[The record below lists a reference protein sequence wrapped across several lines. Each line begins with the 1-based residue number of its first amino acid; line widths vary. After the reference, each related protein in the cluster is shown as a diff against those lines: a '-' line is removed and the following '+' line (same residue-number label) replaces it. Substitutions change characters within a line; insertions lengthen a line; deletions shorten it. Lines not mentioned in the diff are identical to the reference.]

1 MSILSCGHWWAQRV
15 KSTLPLP
22 FFGLALWRAWM
33 NLSFVAPNGAV
44 PFSATTDHR
53 LFDLVMLAAFAF
65 VIPLAGRL
73 SPLCP
78 RRWAQRLC
86 PVLMG
91 AYALASAASL
101 AMPDLTAASG
111 PLTAA
116 AALGATLMVLMW
128 SELYAGLTPFKVLI
142 GLTGSYAA
150 APVLVFLLN
159 GLYPAY
165 QAAALV
171 LLPFASIACLCR
183 AQAHVM
189 LAPLRATGRRT
200 VPWRVVAV
208 MTLYGFASGLSGM
221 HMSEIVG
228 VNSSLTTFVVA
239 GILWVGLLGLSDRIS
254 FGAVQKLPPA
264 LMVASLALV
273 SLSSLMG
280 PLVMGVCLSAAV
292 LLSYFFVDA
301 TLCDISRRF
310 GISAVWLFSITEC
323 TSMGAEFVG
332 STAGAALVASPFG
345 SLPAFHIALNIALVV
360 ISLAAAALLLNR
372 RGLAQHWGVSF
383 AEAGAL
389 AEDLA
394 GQERRRTWIQTM
406 ATQHRLSPRE
416 EEVLGLIAEGESM
429 RGIAAKLTISE
440 GTAKSHASHI
450 YEKLGVSGKR
460 ALEEL
465 AQAALAPEEP
475 VRDSEPSFGTSTAK
489 R

>member
-264 LMVASLALV
+264 LMAASLALV

-280 PLVMGVCLSAAV
+280 PLVMGVCLSAE
-292 LLSYFFVDA
+292 
-301 TLCDISRRF
+301 I
-310 GISAVWLFSITEC
+310 G
-323 TSMGAEFVG
+323 
-332 STAGAALVASPFG
+332 
-345 SLPAFHIALNIALVV
+345 
-360 ISLAAAALLLNR
+360 
-372 RGLAQHWGVSF
+372 
-383 AEAGAL
+383 
-389 AEDLA
+389 
-394 GQERRRTWIQTM
+394 
-406 ATQHRLSPRE
+406 
-416 EEVLGLIAEGESM
+416 
-429 RGIAAKLTISE
+429 
-440 GTAKSHASHI
+440 
-450 YEKLGVSGKR
+450 R
-460 ALEEL
+460 AH
-465 AQAALAPEEP
+465 
-475 VRDSEPSFGTSTAK
+475 V
-489 R
+489 